1 MTVGA
6 TLMVTF
12 CPSQGPASSCRV
24 KRPISEKGRA
34 MYSAIRCICV
44 FVLMPFLMPSAL
56 SEQKFQNREQ
66 HAIARGSNVAPGE
79 FPFVVLVIQWTDREE
94 GRGYVCTGSLLAPDW
109 VLTAAH
115 CLDDEDG
122 DLADPEDFSVFTGV
136 NWNPSD
142 AKREAKRLIIHPDYS
157 DRVLGTNDVGLI
169 QLSSPLPNQTVR
181 VLTRQQESRYV
192 PSGSTGVAVGWG
204 RDEDGEPVEI
214 LQKVSIPIYSRSE
227 CLIRLRPL
235 GKSQAPGTICAG
247 TAAEGIRGGDSGGP
261 LLVRAGDEWGQVG
274 VASLGSVDPEFFNFP
289 GTYVQTPLHYDWI
302 YGHVSGSGGGGPITL
317 RPPSNVAAKALG
329 PHRVQISWTDTN
341 GDNSYGFRIE
351 RRSRGG
357 SWGLLVYQFAPSL
370 EFIDGSVEPES
381 SYSYRIYAYNN
392 QEDNIESSP
401 WSRTATATTPPVPT
415 IDPSALTSRR
425 HIPHI
430 AQGHGW
436 STWIYVLNTC
446 SRPVTYD
453 MDFFGEDGR
462 RKSFAFRDFREDD
475 EKRYN
480 GIYNGEAPMAGKD
493 IHLFSLPDT
502 GRELLQGFGHLID
515 NGEGC
520 VSVDTEYHQTLPSG
534 ERRRSTVPLQ
544 RMTPNGLV
552 FALPGCSLGVAIA
565 GTGGNV
571 RIEAVDYNLNSMGS
585 ADLGEIYHTA
595 FALKDKL
602 PQLRTVPGQ
611 LRIVGEAA
619 AVGLEFCDG
628 ELAQFRLPHYV
639 PPGSN

>member
-1 MTVGA
+1 MSKYLVA
-6 TLMVTF
+6 LLLFVPTLLD
-12 CPSQGPASSCRV
+12 V
-24 KRPISEKGRA
+24 KSLA
-34 MYSAIRCICV
+34 DT
-44 FVLMPFLMPSAL
+44 
-56 SEQKFQNREQ
+56 QNTKDRDR
-66 HAIARGSNVAPGE
+66 HDIARGSDVSSGE
-79 FPFVVLVIQWTDREE
+79 FPFVVFVVRVEDREE
-94 GRGYVCTGSLLAPDW
+94 RTGYRCTGSLLAPDW

-115 CLDDEDG
+115 CLVDEDG
-122 DLADPEDFSVFTGV
+122 VVVEPEDVEVYTGHDFTALLA
-136 NWNPSD
+136 WRIAS
-142 AKREAKRLIIHPDYS
+142 RLIIHPRYS
-157 DRVLGTNDVGLI
+157 HLILGSNDIALI
-169 QLSSPLPNQTVR
+169 HLEIPFSSETVR
-181 VLTRQQESRYV
+181 VLTPQEDALHAS
-192 PSGSTGVAVGWG
+192 SGTGSTAVGWG
-204 RDEDGEPVEI
+204 HTESGESPDI
-214 LQKVSIPIYSRSE
+214 LQKVNIPLYSLSE
-227 CLIRLRPL
+227 CRSRVGLNYPD
-235 GKSQAPGTICAG
+235 GTFCAG
-247 TAAEGIRGGDSGGP
+247 TPAEGIRSGDSGGP
-261 LLVRAGDEWGQVG
+261 LLVPFGSGWGQVG
-274 VASLGSVDPEFFNFP
+274 VASLASRDPELVSFP
-289 GTYVQTPLHYDWI
+289 ATYVQTSLHYAWI
-302 YGHVSGSGGGGPITL
+302 HGHVSGSGGGGPITL
-317 RPPSNVAAKALG
+317 RPPSNVAAEALG

-357 SWGLLVYQFAPSL
+357 SWALLVYQFAPSQ

-381 SYSYRIYAYNN
+381 TYSYRIRAYNL
-392 QEDNIESSP
+392 EDDIESSS
-401 WSRTATATTPPVPT
+401 WSLTVTATTPAVD
-415 IDPSALTSRR
+415 DPALLTSSNR

-430 AQGHGW
+430 AQGQGW

-462 RKSFAFRDFREDD
+462 RKSFAFLGEED
-475 EKRYN
+475 RYN
-480 GIYNGEAPMAGKD
+480 GLHNGEASMAGKA

-571 RIEAVDYNLNSMGS
+571 RIEAVDYNLDSMGS

-628 ELAQFRLPHYV
+628 ELAQFHLPHYV

>member
-1 MTVGA
+1 MR
-6 TLMVTF
+6 TF
-12 CPSQGPASSCRV
+12 LCLLLC
-24 KRPISEKGRA
+24 
-34 MYSAIRCICV
+34 
-44 FVLMPFLMPSAL
+44 L
-56 SEQKFQNREQ
+56 SIPGYIHSKETSPREA
-66 HAIARGSNVAPGE
+66 HEIARGSDVAPGQY
-79 FPFVVLVIQWTDREE
+79 PFVVLVFHLIDPVEE
-94 GRGYVCTGSLLAPDW
+94 TGKLCTGSLIAPNW

-115 CLDDEDG
+115 CLVDEDG
-122 DLADPEDFSVFTGV
+122 NVAE
-136 NWNPSD
+136 PSD
-142 AKREAKRLIIHPDYS
+142 VYAFVGHDFEEILTDTASRRVASQVVTHPQYNHS
-157 DRVLGTNDVGLI
+157 VLGTNDIGLI
-169 QLSSPLPNQTVR
+169 QLTQPFPVEPVSI
-181 VLTRQQESRYV
+181 LTSAEEAIYA
-192 PSGSTGVAVGWG
+192 PSGTTATAVGWG
-204 RDEDGEPVEI
+204 RTENGEFPDI
-214 LQKVSIPIYSRSE
+214 LQHVSIPMYSLEE
-227 CLIRLRPL
+227 CRRRLQPF
-235 GKSQAPGTICAG
+235 GFGQAPGTFCAG
-247 TAAEGIRGGDSGGP
+247 TAAEGTRPGDSGGP
-261 LLVRAGDEWGQVG
+261 LLVPYGSGWGQVG
-274 VASLGSVDPEFFNFP
+274 VASLASIDPELVGFP
-289 GTYVQTPLHYDWI
+289 GTYVQTSLHYAWI
-302 YGHVSGSGGGGPITL
+302 HGHVSGSGGGGPITL

-381 SYSYRIYAYNN
+381 SYSYRIYAYPRSSS
-392 QEDNIESSP
+392 DDESSP
-401 WSRTATATTPPVPT
+401 WSRTATATTPAVQ
-415 IDPSALTSRR
+415 DPAVLLTSSNR

-430 AQGHGW
+430 AQGQGW

-462 RKSFAFRDFREDD
+462 RKSFAFLGD

-480 GIYNGEAPMAGKD
+480 GIYNGEASMAGKA

-571 RIEAVDYNLNSMGS
+571 RIEAVDYNLDSMGS

-628 ELAQFRLPHYV
+628 ELAQFHLPHYV